1 MPVRK
6 FRSVE
11 EMEESMWLEPD
22 DPKLPRAIRL
32 CWEMAA
38 RIAPPRF
45 PPGVYK
51 HRSMKS
57 LNDLSERWEEA
68 ARPG

>member
-45 PPGVYK
+45 
-51 HRSMKS
+51 RQASTS
-57 LNDLSERWEEA
+57 TA
-68 ARPG
+68 Q